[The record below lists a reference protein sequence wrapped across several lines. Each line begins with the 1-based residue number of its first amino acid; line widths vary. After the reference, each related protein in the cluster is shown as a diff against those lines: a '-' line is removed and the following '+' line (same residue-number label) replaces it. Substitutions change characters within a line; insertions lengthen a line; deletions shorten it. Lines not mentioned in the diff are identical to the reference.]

1 MLLVADV
8 GGTKTKI
15 ALFEVKKPLKC
26 FDEKTYSSKSFRALG
41 DIIED
46 FLSSQNKK
54 VVSACFGVAGPV
66 KKERVQATNLPW
78 VVDAKDLAKKLS
90 LNKVYL
96 INDLEANA
104 WGIQSLTEKDFFVL
118 NKGEHH
124 PGNAALI
131 SAGTGLGEAGLYW
144 NGKLNLPFACE
155 GGHTDFGPR
164 NDLEVELYL
173 YLRKKYGHVSYERVV
188 SGPGIQELYEFL
200 INTGKEKRQF
210 DLDLVEDPPLYISEM
225 GVKGKDPACKMA
237 LHWFVSLYGAEAGN
251 AALKFL
257 ALGGVY
263 IGGGIAPKILD
274 VIKKRELD
282 GFPSFLKSFEDKGR
296 MFDILE
302 SMPVKVVLEART
314 ALLGC
319 AEYALMKESKL

>member
-8 GGTKTKI
+8 GGTKTRI
-15 ALFEVKKPLKC
+15 ALFDRKKPLNC
-26 FDEKTYSSKSFRALG
+26 IDEKSYSSKAFKALS

-46 FLSSQNKK
+46 FLTHQSKK
-54 VVSACFGVAGPV
+54 ISGACFGIAGPV
-66 KKERVQATNLPW
+66 KKNRVQATNLPW
-78 VVDAKDLAKKLS
+78 VVDAKDLSKKLKLS
-90 LNKVYL
+90 NVYL

-104 WGIQSLTEKDFFVL
+104 WGIQSLTEKDFFLL
-118 NKGEHH
+118 NAGEHH

-144 NGKLNLPFACE
+144 DGKRLLPFACE

-164 NDLEVELYL
+164 NDLEVELLL
-173 YLRKKYGHVSYERVV
+173 YLQKKYGHVSYERVI

-200 INTGKEKRQF
+200 VNTGKEKRQF
-210 DLDLVEDPPLYISEM
+210 DIDLVEDPPLYISDM
-225 GVKGKDPACKMA
+225 GSKEKDPACKKA
-237 LHWFVSLYGAEAGN
+237 LHWFISLYGSEVGN

-274 VIKKRELD
+274 VIKKNKLE
-282 GFPSFLKSFEDKGR
+282 GFPSFLKSFKEKGR
-296 MFDILE
+296 MVDILE
-302 SMPVKVVLEART
+302 SIPVKVVLEDRT

-319 AEYALMKESKL
+319 TEYALMKESK